1 MWQEDR
7 HQRIR
12 ALLSTLKRV
21 STERIMAD
29 LGVSRE
35 TVRRDL
41 LDLEA
46 LGELRRVH
54 GGAIKPADEAPISER
69 AQTHVKSKKAIA
81 KAATGVV
88 ASGQTLFIDAGTT
101 TAALADELAKLANLT
116 IITNSI
122 DVAMKMRGAPD
133 KRDDST
139 ANEVILL
146 GGSIS
151 DRALSTTGET
161 TILDIQRY
169 RADIALLS
177 PVGVDPKHGASNYD
191 RAETEVARAMVANAD
206 SVVILADYS
215 KIGQRSRIAYC
226 LPEKIDLLITNRKAT
241 EIAAFAQLKRKV
253 GKVILA

>member
-12 ALLSTLKRV
+12 SLLSTLQRV
-21 STERIMAD
+21 STERIMTD

-46 LGELRRVH
+46 LGELKRVH
-54 GGAIKPADEAPISER
+54 GGAIKPDDEAPIAER
-69 AQTHVKSKKAIA
+69 AQTRVKFKAAIA
-81 KAATGVV
+81 KAATGFIV
-88 ASGQTLFIDAGTT
+88 SGQTLFIDAGTT
-101 TAALADELAKLANLT
+101 TTRLAEELAQLANLT

-122 DVAMKMRGAPD
+122 DVALKMRGTLNQEA
-133 KRDDST
+133 

-151 DRALSTTGET
+151 ERSLATVGGRAIAE
-161 TILDIQRY
+161 IQRY
-169 RADIALLS
+169 HADLAILS
-177 PVGVDPKHGASNYD
+177 PVAVDHQHGATNFD
-191 RAETEVARAMVANAD
+191 HAETEVARAMVTHAD
-206 SVVILADYS
+206 RVMILADYS

-226 LPEKIDLLITNRKAT
+226 PVNRIDILITNKKAADA
-241 EIAAFAQLKRKV
+241 EDFAVLNKKLQQI
-253 GKVILA
+253 ILA

>member
-12 ALLSTLKRV
+12 ALLSTLNRV

-54 GGAIKPADEAPISER
+54 GGAIKPADEAPIAER

-81 KAATGVV
+81 KAATSVV

-116 IITNSI
+116 VITNSI
-122 DVAMKMRGAPD
+122 DVAMKMRGAPEQ
-133 KRDDST
+133 RESW

-151 DRALSTTGET
+151 DRALSTAGDT

-191 RAETEVARAMVANAD
+191 RAETEVARAMVGNAD

-226 LPEKIDLLITNRKAT
+226 APEKIDLLITNRKAADV
-241 EIAAFAQLKRKV
+241 AAFAQLKRKV

>member
-12 ALLSTLKRV
+12 ALLSTLQRV
-21 STERIMAD
+21 STERIMSD

-46 LGELRRVH
+46 LGALKRVH
-54 GGAIKPADEAPISER
+54 GGAIQPADEAPIAER
-69 AQTHVKSKKAIA
+69 AHTRVKAKVAIA
-81 KAATGVV
+81 KAATAVI
-88 ASGQTLFIDAGTT
+88 ANGQTLFIDAGTT
-101 TAALADELAKLANLT
+101 TSLLAEELATLANLT

-122 DVAMKMRGAPD
+122 DVAMKLRGVAD
-133 KRDDST
+133 AGTS

-146 GGSIS
+146 GGS
-151 DRALSTTGET
+151 LGERSMATIGST
-161 TILDIQRY
+161 TILEIQRY
-169 RADIALLS
+169 QADFALLS
-177 PVGVDPKHGASNYD
+177 PVGVDHKSGATNFD
-191 RAETEVARAMVANAD
+191 HAETEVARAMVGNANRVA
-206 SVVILADYS
+206 ILADYS

-226 LPEKIDLLITNRKAT
+226 PVERIDLLITNRKAT
-241 EIAAFAQLKRKV
+241 EAADFPQLKKKV